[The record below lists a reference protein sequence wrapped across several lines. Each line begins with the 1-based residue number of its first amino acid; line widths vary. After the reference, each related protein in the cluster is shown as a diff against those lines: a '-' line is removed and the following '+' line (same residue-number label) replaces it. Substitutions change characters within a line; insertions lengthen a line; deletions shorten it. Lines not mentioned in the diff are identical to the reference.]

1 MPEPLPLALPAEDDF
16 LFGALVP
23 FFLPGLPS
31 GPFVRFSWGKYIF
44 SSHPTRNG
52 RGVYKGSDTSYEE
65 CNVTS
70 VTTASLLDAT
80 TRKLECGLLE
90 GEEEEEEEG
99 GREEGGTKKNDWVGG
114 LRVVRVFESFAK
126 PDFFRIDG
134 MPTKLDLDVVTNTG
148 EHDSDD
154 EAVVPAKAQA
164 SAASSWT
171 RHTKAPTAATSSA
184 MAAPAE
190 DDDDDDDELVIEDV
204 TGTR

>member
-1 MPEPLPLALPAEDDF
+1 M
-16 LFGALVP
+16 
-23 FFLPGLPS
+23 
-31 GPFVRFSWGKYIF
+31 
-44 SSHPTRNG
+44 
-52 RGVYKGSDTSYEE
+52 
-65 CNVTS
+65 
-70 VTTASLLDAT
+70 
-80 TRKLECGLLE
+80 LE
-90 GEEEEEEEG
+90 GEEEEEEG

-114 LRVVRVFESFAK
+114 LRVVRVFESFSK
-126 PDFFRIDG
+126 PDFLRIDG
-134 MPTKLDLDVVTNTG
+134 MPTKLDLDVVTNKG